1 MHVVLVG
8 AEFEENLAV
17 RYLRGALE
25 HAGHRVTTV
34 VFNEPAD
41 SERAAREIAES
52 GAPLAG
58 LDLPTVIRL
67 ELGGL
72 GRRSNSQD
80 LWIGVSRDLLLTS

>member
-41 SERAAREIAES
+41 SERAAREM
-52 GAPLAG
+52 
-58 LDLPTVIRL
+58 
-67 ELGGL
+67 
-72 GRRSNSQD
+72 RSERAD
-80 LWIGVSRDLLLTS
+80 MLVYFFTDW